1 MEENMSYI
9 ITADES
15 EILGVAGTIHK
26 ERRFLS
32 DTPNVADF
40 KWYPLGESGMQAIEL
55 TLIEG
60 AVVAESDLAL
70 LTNHYTSMDI
80 GVLNADNSVAAYI
93 SGGEVQDLD

>member
-15 EILGVAGTIHK
+15 EIIGVASTIHK

-32 DTPNVADF
+32 DKPNVADF
-40 KWYPLGESGMQAIEL
+40 KWYPLGNSGMQAIEL
-55 TLIEG
+55 TLNEG
-60 AVVAESDLAL
+60 SVVAESDLAL

-80 GVLNADNSVAAYI
+80 GVLNPDNSVATHI
-93 SGGEVQDLD
+93 SGGEVQSFD

>member
-1 MEENMSYI
+1 MEEYMSYI

-15 EILGVAGTIHK
+15 EIMGVASSIHK
-26 ERRFLS
+26 NRRFLS

-40 KWYPLGESGMQAIEL
+40 KWYPLGDSGMHAIEL

-60 AVVAESDLAL
+60 CTLAEADLAL

-80 GVLNADNSVAAYI
+80 GVLNPDNSVALHI
-93 SGGEVQDLD
+93 SGGEVQSID